1 MHYFSLLRLVIPSSS
16 CFKHEHTPLST
27 SVNHISV
34 ISLPVPCAPQNVKYS
49 GDGRTAVLSWNA
61 SVFAT
66 WYSVYN
72 VTGAGRI
79 MLCNTTG
86 LFCQLTDF
94 DPGTHEVT
102 ASNVKGESIPSL
114 DITGQSQG
122 ENICS
127 PAQESKK

>member
-1 MHYFSLLRLVIPSSS
+1 MHYYPTNS
-16 CFKHEHTPLST
+16 CFKPEHAPLSP
-27 SVNHISV
+27 SGNHISV

-49 GDGRTAVLSWNA
+49 GDGRTSVLSWNA

-66 WYSVYN
+66 WYTVYN

-102 ASNVKGESIPSL
+102 ASNAEGESIPTQ

-122 ENICS
+122 QNIS
-127 PAQESKK
+127 IPRQDSKKCLFHF